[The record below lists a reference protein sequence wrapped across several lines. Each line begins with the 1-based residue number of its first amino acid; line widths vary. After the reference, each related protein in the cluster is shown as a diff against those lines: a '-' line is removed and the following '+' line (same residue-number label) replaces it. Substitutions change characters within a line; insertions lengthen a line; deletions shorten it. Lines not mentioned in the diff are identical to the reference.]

1 MEPTIIRR
9 SRTTLYGC
17 VIAGAV
23 SIFIFFFG
31 PFGDAQKM
39 YNDNTGSV
47 VFFFLLC
54 SGLLVYG
61 FIGLFAKKGEIILSE
76 EGIEIKNK
84 GFNHWEYVSSIST
97 IVEKDN
103 ESSDKDFLIIG
114 LKDHTEGR
122 CSITDLD
129 RPGWVVLRDRRII
142 GGR

>member
-17 VIAGAV
+17 VIAGAL

-76 EGIEIKNK
+76 EAILSYYFAIV
-84 GFNHWEYVSSIST
+84 FVSRYTISKSFPASVCYNV
-97 IVEKDN
+97 VEKLDIH
-103 ESSDKDFLIIG
+103 LI
-114 LKDHTEGR
+114 R
-122 CSITDLD
+122 CSKEEAIMI
-129 RPGWVVLRDRRII
+129 R
-142 GGR
+142 